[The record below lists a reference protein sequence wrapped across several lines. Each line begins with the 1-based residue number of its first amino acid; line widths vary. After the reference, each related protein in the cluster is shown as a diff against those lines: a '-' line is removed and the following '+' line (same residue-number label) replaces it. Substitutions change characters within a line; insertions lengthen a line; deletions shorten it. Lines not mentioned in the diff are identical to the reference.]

1 MSGSTEGASM
11 SMWCNRCPASIQG
24 VTVAEALAWN
34 DSHERTCPGGD
45 PSTPCTLGQSG
56 FDHIPWPGPIV
67 SYSWGPHVLPAVL
80 RTDLGIRPL
89 PDAIDAALA
98 DDNLG
103 PLSRALMA
111 DIRREA
117 TPNRLDLLGL
127 GDVSLTEPGEP
138 KPFTT
143 AVIAEYA
150 DALRNRTRPDPY
162 IR

>member
-1 MSGSTEGASM
+1 MPNACSV
-11 SMWCNRCPASIQG
+11 Q
-24 VTVAEALAWN
+24 
-34 DSHERTCPGGD
+34 
-45 PSTPCTLGQSG
+45 PSTPCTLGLSQ

-67 SYSWGPHVLPAVL
+67 SYSWGKFVLPAN
-80 RTDLGIRPL
+80 LGDSAL
-89 PDAIDAALA
+89 SDAIDAALA
-98 DDNLG
+98 SDDLG

-127 GDVSLTEPGEP
+127 GDVSFTEPGEP

-150 DALRNRTRPDPY
+150 DVLRNRTRPEPY